1 MNRSEQQKAASSPD
15 DKAKSQLTT
24 ENRRLVVIRFRS
36 REGGATDGTR
46 THDHSDHNRGLY
58 QLSYRRHRWG
68 RVYAKSR
75 EARQGLKTLIYR
87 LPGGLSKAIVPLSDF
102 W

>member
-1 MNRSEQQKAASSPD
+1 MLYLD
-15 DKAKSQLTT
+15 WG
-24 ENRRLVVIRFRS
+24 
-36 REGGATDGTR
+36 GGATDGIR

-75 EARQGLKTLIYR
+75 EPRQGLKTLIYR
-87 LPGGLSKAIVPLSDF
+87 LAKAITPLSDF
-102 W
+102 QSPNHHFCRFFHHNDH